1 MKSVFFICWY
11 FLLIRGHKNPNG
23 MKRKMLKINPK
34 LNPLLNGIRLIFGLK
49 NDSPNRDNLMYSLRV
64 GIPTIFVSIT
74 HK

>member
-1 MKSVFFICWY
+1 
-11 FLLIRGHKNPNG
+11 